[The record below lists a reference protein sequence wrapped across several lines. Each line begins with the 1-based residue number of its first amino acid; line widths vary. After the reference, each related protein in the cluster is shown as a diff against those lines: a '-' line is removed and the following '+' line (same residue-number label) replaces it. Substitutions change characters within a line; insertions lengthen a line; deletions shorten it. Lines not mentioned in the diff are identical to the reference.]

1 MYRSQVDIVDDP
13 LLLSYVEELIYRL
26 ASHSQL
32 EDRRLEVVVVNH
44 PTMNAFAVP
53 GGVIGVHN
61 GLFLYADTE
70 AQLASVLGHE
80 LAHLSQ
86 RHFAR
91 SVDQP
96 RRSSLPTMAGQLAA
110 SVRAATPDV
119 HAGLAALQ
127 APP

>member
-1 MYRSQVDIVDDP
+1 MFRSQVDIVDDP
-13 LLLSYVEELIYRL
+13 LLQSYVEELIYRL

-70 AQLASVLGHE
+70 APLASVLGDE
-80 LAHLSQ
+80 LAQPSE

-91 SVDQP
+91 SVEQQ
-96 RRSSLPTMAGQLAA
+96 RRSSR
-110 SVRAATPDV
+110 SEERR
-119 HAGLAALQ
+119 
-127 APP
+127 